1 MKKFKT
7 IKEMKNVAN
16 EIKAAL
22 EEKLSVFT
30 EPATVEVEVL
40 TGSVQ
45 IEVSNKNTYELHM
58 DEVISINEVA
68 MEYLQWYEN
77 ENYDMH
83 IDTAP
88 VYLATTESFIH
99 IPTFIIE
106 LKKIK
111 RYERVI

>member
-1 MKKFKT
+1 MKKFRT
-7 IKEMKNVAN
+7 VKEMKNVAD

-40 TGSVQ
+40 TGSVN
-45 IEVSNKNTYELHM
+45 IEVGNKNTYQLMMGEINNIY
-58 DEVISINEVA
+58 EVI
-68 MEYLQWYEN
+68 MKHLQDYDS

-88 VYLATTESFIH
+88 VYLAATESFIH
-99 IPTFIIE
+99 IPTFIIK
-106 LKKIK
+106 LKK
-111 RYERVI
+111 